1 MELVL
6 VYKTESELLFGNTN
20 MKLIVALLA
29 SVALAHAH
37 CEIIYCKFYLVM
49 N

>member
-6 VYKTESELLFGNTN
+6 VYKTESVLLFGDTN
-20 MKLIVALLA
+20 MKLILAVLA
-29 SVALAHAH
+29 SVAVANAH
-37 CEIIYCKFYLVM
+37 CEIIHCKFYLVM